1 MKATYLA
8 IALMLGVFAAPLHAA
23 GPAWDNAV
31 SLSAQDSKAKL
42 SEICEAVYNATK
54 ESPTEA
60 DKLYEAI
67 LAQRT
72 TWKASE
78 CYAILRAIIL
88 ALPEDVACN
97 VGTYVRKYRDA
108 KGSAVR
114 GQRVQRASYAAS
126 LSNSQVE
133 TLFYGMLDALYNA
146 SLPEGVAD
154 DTVNSIMNTVSGVF
168 ETSMDRAFNDI
179 GGNINGVL
187 PTPPVNGVT
196 PTPPPTSPN
205 N

>member
-8 IALMLGVFAAPLHAA
+8 IALMMGVFAAPLYAA
-23 GPAWDNAV
+23 GPAWDGAV
-31 SLSAQDSKAKL
+31 ALSAQDSKAKL
-42 SEICEAVYNATK
+42 SEICEAAYNAAK
-54 ESPTEA
+54 ESPTEV

-78 CYAILRAIIL
+78 CYAILRAIVL

-97 VGTYVRKYRDA
+97 VGVYVRKYRDA
-108 KGSAVR
+108 KGGAVR
-114 GQRVQRASYAAS
+114 GQKVQRASYAAS

-133 TLFYGMLDALYNA
+133 ALFYGMLDALYNA

-154 DTVNSIMNTVSGVF
+154 ETVNAIMGTVSGVY
-168 ETSMDRAFNDI
+168 ETATDKAFNDV
-179 GGNINGVL
+179 GLNINGVLPSGVL
-187 PTPPVNGVT
+187 PTPPV
-196 PTPPPTSPN
+196 TSPDI
-205 N
+205 

>member
-8 IALMLGVFAAPLHAA
+8 IALMLGVFAAPLYAA
-23 GPAWDNAV
+23 GPAWDKAV
-31 SLSAQDSKAKL
+31 AISAQDSKAKL
-42 SEICEAVYNATK
+42 SEICEAAYNAAK
-54 ESPTEA
+54 ESPTEV

-78 CYAILRAIIL
+78 CYAVLRAIIL

-133 TLFYGMLDALYNA
+133 ALFFGMLDALYNA

-154 DTVNSIMNTVSGVF
+154 ETVNAIMGTVSGVF

-187 PTPPVNGVT
+187 PSPINGVT
-196 PTPPPTSPN
+196 PTPPPTSPGN
-205 N
+205 